1 MSKVYAFAVACLML
15 ASTAWGQ
22 FSSAQQ
28 TDDVAEQ
35 RERIEAARQQKTM
48 ELDAKAAAC
57 WSKFAV
63 TDCQNQVKTQRRAML
78 ADFRRQEIRLNDQE
92 RQQRAAQQVQRN
104 RERAAEWAE
113 RQTGNRSLTEA
124 NADSPDQ
131 RQERLNEKAMNHQQR
146 AKAVAPIVPV
156 SKAPPGRT
164 PRLWF
169 ATAMPTPKSCEP
181 PSSAVRNVRNGFLKR
196 QTVAR
201 RCHRRRHKHI
211 PRPAL

>member
-1 MSKVYAFAVACLML
+1 MSKVYAFVVACLML

-146 AKAVAPIVPV
+146 AKAVAPVVPV
-156 SKAPPGRT
+156 SKAPSGPD
-164 PRLWF
+164 
-169 ATAMPTPKSCEP
+169 AQAV
-181 PSSAVRNVRNGFLKR
+181 VRNRDAYAEKLRAAEQRR
-196 QTVAR
+196 QEREGRLLEKANSSV
-201 RCHRRRHKHI
+201 
-211 PRPAL
+211 PLPATPP

>member
-1 MSKVYAFAVACLML
+1 
-15 ASTAWGQ
+15 
-22 FSSAQQ
+22 
-28 TDDVAEQ
+28 
-35 RERIEAARQQKTM
+35 
-48 ELDAKAAAC
+48 
-57 WSKFAV
+57 
-63 TDCQNQVKTQRRAML
+63 VKTQRRAML

-156 SKAPPGRT
+156 SKAPSGPDAQAVVRNRDAYAEKLRAAEQRRQEREKRILEKANSSA
-164 PRLWF
+164 PLP
-169 ATAMPTPKSCEP
+169 PTPP
-181 PSSAVRNVRNGFLKR
+181 
-196 QTVAR
+196 
-201 RCHRRRHKHI
+201 
-211 PRPAL
+211 

>member
-1 MSKVYAFAVACLML
+1 MSKVYAFVVACLML

-146 AKAVAPIVPV
+146 AKAVAPVVPV
-156 SKAPPGRT
+156 SKAPSGPD
-164 PRLWF
+164 
-169 ATAMPTPKSCEP
+169 AQAV
-181 PSSAVRNVRNGFLKR
+181 VRNRDAYAEKLRAAEQRR
-196 QTVAR
+196 QERER
-201 RCHRRRHKHI
+201 RLLEKANSSV
-211 PRPAL
+211 PLPATPP

>member
-146 AKAVAPIVPV
+146 AKAVAPVVPV
-156 SKAPPGRT
+156 SKAPSGPD
-164 PRLWF
+164 
-169 ATAMPTPKSCEP
+169 AQAV
-181 PSSAVRNVRNGFLKR
+181 VRNRDAYAEKLRAAEQRR
-196 QTVAR
+196 QERER
-201 RCHRRRHKHI
+201 RLLEKANSSV
-211 PRPAL
+211 PLPATPP